1 MAGHLVLLG
10 TPRELHIP
18 YFAMAV
24 PRSRESY
31 VERLNIEVDLV
42 GLVGRRCASW
52 IKSRQENVE
61 LIATRNYLFPRTA
74 IYTKWLLFKDETT
87 VADFLNSYPKYRLDN
102 RLKAI
107 GAERRALAI
116 KLQERLRR
124 GDFDLG
130 RVGDEQ
136 QRENLARRYVE
147 TADTLRVLSS
157 QLSLVDM
164 ARQLAERWQNEL

>member
-42 GLVGRRCASW
+42 GLVRRRCAAW
-52 IKSRQENVE
+52 IDSRRENIE

-87 VADFLNSYPKYRLDN
+87 VADFLNSYPQVSLGTSVENDRF
-102 RLKAI
+102 RASGFGHQASGAPKA
-107 GAERRALAI
+107 R
-116 KLQERLRR
+116 
-124 GDFDLG
+124 
-130 RVGDEQ
+130 
-136 QRENLARRYVE
+136 
-147 TADTLRVLSS
+147 
-157 QLSLVDM
+157 
-164 ARQLAERWQNEL
+164 

>member
-1 MAGHLVLLG
+1 MARHLVLLG
-10 TPRELHIP
+10 SPRELHIP

-31 VERLNIEVDLV
+31 VERL
-42 GLVGRRCASW
+42 
-52 IKSRQENVE
+52 K
-61 LIATRNYLFPRTA
+61 
-74 IYTKWLLFKDETT
+74 
-87 VADFLNSYPKYRLDN
+87 
-102 RLKAI
+102 LKTI
-107 GAERRALAI
+107 GSERRALAI